1 MGKSTPVKQAA
12 VVLGALAF
20 GWMAIEMAFK
30 PLLDKAR
37 SAMDNS
43 DPDRDPDDIDSDV
56 KTKDVVEGNK
66 GSPDRKP
73 ISYADAV
80 AKNTADKGRTE
91 FPTLAFV
98 IEK

>member
-43 DPDRDPDDIDSDV
+43 DPDRDPDDIDSAR
-56 KTKDVVEGNK
+56 KDD
-66 GSPDRKP
+66 SDSDRKP

-80 AKNTADKGRTE
+80 AKNIAG
-91 FPTLAFV
+91 AS
-98 IEK
+98 

>member
-30 PLLDKAR
+30 PLLDRAR

-43 DPDRDPDDIDSDV
+43 DPDRDPDDIDSAHKDDSDV
-56 KTKDVVEGNK
+56 KTKEVVEGNK
-66 GSPDRKP
+66 SSPDRKP

-80 AKNTADKGRTE
+80 GKNTAG
-91 FPTLAFV
+91 AS
-98 IEK
+98 